1 MKAHIVSPIP
11 ERVLLYAVD
20 EKIRP
25 KLSAVLQ
32 RLSIEECI
40 VTDLDLAQDVG
51 YLAGFPGFVSKE
63 EAVTAP
69 PACGGVLCMCGISN
83 QRMNLLLKSLREEGS
98 AVPLKAMVTAT
109 NQRWSFVKLIEELS
123 KEHQAILQQKKEKA

>member
-11 ERVLLYAVD
+11 ERVLVYAV
-20 EKIRP
+20 EQELRP
-25 KLSAVLQ
+25 KLTTVLQ
-32 RLSIEECI
+32 RLSIEEYI
-40 VTDLDLAQDVG
+40 VSDLDLAQDVG
-51 YLAGFPGFVSKE
+51 YLAGFPGFASKE
-63 EAVTAP
+63 EAVSAP

-83 QRMNLLLKSLREEGS
+83 QRMNLLLKSLREEEI
-98 AVPLKAMVTAT
+98 VIPLKAMVTAT